1 MRPKL
6 TPFVEEEKILVA
18 MDKETNQL
26 LLVEPLEGMDEDL
39 ELRMS
44 LIAS

>member
-1 MRPKL
+1 
-6 TPFVEEEKILVA
+6 

>member
-1 MRPKL
+1 M
-6 TPFVEEEKILVA
+6 A